1 MGKHLSFD
9 RAPTRPHQVRVC
21 PANFAEVF
29 IRGGWAAVRAEFG
42 LHWQTER
49 RCVEEAGGEVLK
61 RKRREHVAK
70 VRRLRASAQ
79 HRHTKPEP
87 TTAPEPDATVRAA
100 IEFMRGPK
108 GGAWL
113 ITATGQGDFFFGATR
128 LTGPE
133 IVEKAKRKGFTHGVA
148 AHLIAGE

>member
-1 MGKHLSFD
+1 MGKHLPFNRS
-9 RAPTRPHQVRVC
+9 PVRPHQVRVC
-21 PANFAEVF
+21 PIDFADVF

-49 RCVEEAGGEVLK
+49 RCVEEAGGEMLK
-61 RKRREHVAK
+61 RKRRAYLAQVRKLRKSVQPRHEK
-70 VRRLRASAQ
+70 VEPIQETSA
-79 HRHTKPEP
+79 
-87 TTAPEPDATVRAA
+87 AVRAA

-113 ITATGQGDFFFGATR
+113 ITATGTGDFFFGATR
-128 LTGPE
+128 LTGAE

-148 AHLIAGE
+148 AHLIAAE